1 MRNVTTMKPNMTGA
15 NILIIYPIFH
25 KFINVSDRVNA
36 RKQSEIEAGVR
47 CLILN
52 PDK

>member
-15 NILIIYPIFH
+15 NILIIYPIFY

-47 CLILN
+47 WLILN